1 MRVWSLVSAL
11 NHQGRLST
19 SCSSSSSPA
28 SALQSSL
35 AKQSILK
42 GTSSILVR
50 KKPQSSKMGRLRS
63 TLQDSS
69 PSNAFARNISSSSR
83 SSSLSAVQPP
93 AGAAEIDVQLMRLQY
108 TEAQRDESVIDN
120 LHGHKIADPY
130 RPLENPEA
138 KETQEFVQKNVE
150 LAASVLEKCITRD
163 KLKKEITALFDYPKY
178 SCPYKRG
185 KHFFYTC
192 NNGLQAQS
200 VVYIQ
205 VTDMKRSPLLCV
217 VLRVN

>member
-50 KKPQSSKMGRLRS
+50 KKPQSSKMGSLRS
-63 TLQDSS
+63 RLQDSS
-69 PSNAFARNISSSSR
+69 PSNPFARNISSR
-83 SSSLSAVQPP
+83 ISSLSVVQPP
-93 AGAAEIDVQLMRLQY
+93 ARAAGAAAAAEIDVQVMRLQY

-130 RPLENPEA
+130 RL
-138 KETQEFVQKNVE
+138 
-150 LAASVLEKCITRD
+150 
-163 KLKKEITALFDYPKY
+163 
-178 SCPYKRG
+178 
-185 KHFFYTC
+185 
-192 NNGLQAQS
+192 
-200 VVYIQ
+200 
-205 VTDMKRSPLLCV
+205 
-217 VLRVN
+217 

>member
-1 MRVWSLVSAL
+1 
-11 NHQGRLST
+11 
-19 SCSSSSSPA
+19 
-28 SALQSSL
+28 LQSSF

-69 PSNAFARNISSSSR
+69 PSNAFANNISS

-93 AGAAEIDVQLMRLQY
+93 AGAAGAAGAAAAAAEIDVQLMQLQY

-130 RPLENPEA
+130 RP
-138 KETQEFVQKNVE
+138 
-150 LAASVLEKCITRD
+150 
-163 KLKKEITALFDYPKY
+163 
-178 SCPYKRG
+178 
-185 KHFFYTC
+185 
-192 NNGLQAQS
+192 
-200 VVYIQ
+200 
-205 VTDMKRSPLLCV
+205 
-217 VLRVN
+217 

>member
-11 NHQGRLST
+11 NHQGRLSI
-19 SCSSSSSPA
+19 SCSSFSSSPA

-69 PSNAFARNISSSSR
+69 PSNPFSRNISG

-93 AGAAEIDVQLMRLQY
+93 AGAAAAEIDVQLMRLQY

-130 RPLENPEA
+130 RP
-138 KETQEFVQKNVE
+138 
-150 LAASVLEKCITRD
+150 
-163 KLKKEITALFDYPKY
+163 
-178 SCPYKRG
+178 
-185 KHFFYTC
+185 
-192 NNGLQAQS
+192 
-200 VVYIQ
+200 
-205 VTDMKRSPLLCV
+205 
-217 VLRVN
+217 

>member
-19 SCSSSSSPA
+19 SCSSCSSPPA
-28 SALQSSL
+28 SALQSSF

-69 PSNAFARNISSSSR
+69 PSNAFANNISSST
-83 SSSLSAVQPP
+83 SLSAVQPP
-93 AGAAEIDVQLMRLQY
+93 AGAAAAAAEIDVQLMQLQY

-130 RPLENPEA
+130 RP
-138 KETQEFVQKNVE
+138 
-150 LAASVLEKCITRD
+150 
-163 KLKKEITALFDYPKY
+163 
-178 SCPYKRG
+178 
-185 KHFFYTC
+185 
-192 NNGLQAQS
+192 
-200 VVYIQ
+200 
-205 VTDMKRSPLLCV
+205 
-217 VLRVN
+217 